1 MDWGLDGGEF
11 GGVRMAFGSIGASEK
26 KGGYLVIGWEDNEG
40 MRGNMGTLSLL
51 STLPFLIMVIF
62 LKGREPSFLLPL
74 FSFSHTHTQINTHA
88 PNCPVLTPPFYF
100 YYWEHSIR
108 FLF

>member
-1 MDWGLDGGEF
+1 MGDLGGDFKMDWGLDGGEF

-74 FSFSHTHTQINTHA
+74 FSFSHTHTH
-88 PNCPVLTPPFYF
+88 
-100 YYWEHSIR
+100 R
-108 FLF
+108 

>member
-74 FSFSHTHTQINTHA
+74 FSFSHTHTH
-88 PNCPVLTPPFYF
+88 
-100 YYWEHSIR
+100 R
-108 FLF
+108 